1 MQMSF
6 AALFSHVTRLPRG
19 APLLI
24 SFEYGAAR
32 EYPGWVGIVTRYYF
46 PLLESIRHHAANEFG
61 VTLQVLSPLTDP
73 LYFAWKDGNSL
84 PLAGTWA
91 QRFANHAHINLGDDP
106 DLWKAKVLRRFN
118 ISLAPWCFRSI
129 VRRQCPRRKALRLRA
144 DATGVSLAGHC
155 GAFFSGPAAVA
166 AWRRFLVRR
175 HGMLWGASW
184 GSDPRDMEAN
194 NRVARVRPL
203 RGRELPQRPLR
214 VLILNRCAVHAT
226 RTGHHVQFK
235 VGPLLWQATPVTH
248 CLASLIWAS
257 GAGAR
262 LIAPPPILAS

>member
-46 PLLESIRHHAANEFG
+46 PLLESIRHYAANEYG
-61 VTLQVLSPLTDP
+61 VTLQVLSRLTDP
-73 LYFAWKDGNSL
+73 LYFAWKDGYSL

-91 QRFANHAHINLGDDP
+91 KRFANHAHINIGDDP
-106 DLWKAKVLRRFN
+106 DPWKAKVLRRFN

-155 GAFFSGPAAVA
+155 GAFFSGPPR
-166 AWRRFLVRR
+166 WQR
-175 HGMLWGASW
+175 GGA
-184 GSDPRDMEAN
+184 
-194 NRVARVRPL
+194 
-203 RGRELPQRPLR
+203 
-214 VLILNRCAVHAT
+214 
-226 RTGHHVQFK
+226 F
-235 VGPLLWQATPVTH
+235 
-248 CLASLIWAS
+248 
-257 GAGAR
+257 
-262 LIAPPPILAS
+262 